1 MSTVAII
8 GAGPL
13 GGALAQALAARDR
26 VSEVRL
32 IDPEGR
38 VADGKAL
45 DLLQSAPVEQF
56 STRLTAA
63 QSYAAAAGA
72 DAIVFADPIASG
84 EIAGDA
90 GLSIVRQI
98 ARLDADAPLLFAGG
112 SARQLMATAVG
123 ELRVAARRV
132 LGSAPLALESSL
144 RALAAALL
152 DVSPA
157 DLSIGLAGVPPHR
170 AVIGW
175 DAATAFHQPIAAV
188 LAAHHMAAMS
198 ARVPA
203 LWPPAPYALASA
215 AARVAEALAHG
226 SRRRYTCF
234 APVDI
239 ADVGRSVIAAV
250 PVEIGKGGVV
260 RTLTPALSRHERTLF
275 ENGLTG

>member
-1 MSTVAII
+1 MSTIAIV

-13 GGALAQALAARDR
+13 GGALAQALAERDR

-38 VADGKAL
+38 IADGKAL
-45 DLLQSAPVEQF
+45 DLLQSGPVEQF
-56 STRLTAA
+56 STRLTSA

-72 DAIVFADPIASG
+72 DAIVLADPIAAG
-84 EIAGDA
+84 EIAGEA
-90 GLSIVRQI
+90 GLAIVRQI
-98 ARLDADAPLLFAGG
+98 ARLDGEAPLLFAGAG
-112 SARQLMATAVG
+112 ARSLMTLAIG
-123 ELRVAARRV
+123 ELRIAPRRV
-132 LGSAPLALESSL
+132 LGSAPLALESSV
-144 RALAAALL
+144 RALTAALL

-157 DLSIGLAGVPPHR
+157 DLSIGVAGVPPQH

-175 DAATAFHQPIAAV
+175 DAATAFHQPIGAI
-188 LAAHHMAAMS
+188 LPAHQMAAMS

-234 APVDI
+234 AA
-239 ADVGRSVIAAV
+239 ADVSEIGRNVVAAM
-250 PVEIGKGGVV
+250 PVEIRKGGIA
-260 RTLTPALSRHERTLF
+260 RTLTPALSRHERTAF
-275 ENGLTG
+275 ENGLTV